1 MADISKPSK
10 PTVLEDY
17 GTKPVPASEGK
28 SWFTVG
34 IVFWGIAFCLPA
46 FLITSLV
53 ASAVTLGTAL
63 GAFLIGVAI
72 LTAITTATGLVGAQT
87 RQSFGMS
94 ARYTF
99 GKWGALLIQIA
110 MFFAMW
116 GWFGVQ
122 LGFFV
127 AGLGEGGLMF
137 AFNSVGVTGVPVWL
151 LMVIGGACMTT
162 TAVFGFKAIER
173 LTVVAIPLLLIIV
186 ISTTVRAYQGTSF
199 AAAVSRTAEGAMPFG
214 AAISIVVSSFVV
226 GALAGPD
233 MSRYAKNKGHAA
245 GGMIFGMGVGFFAVL
260 VLAAIMIKGAGEMDF
275 SKVMLSQPNIFW
287 LVLAIITIL
296 LAAWTTN
303 DNNLYQG
310 SLALN
315 AVLTFIPKWLLTLLG
330 GIVGTIFALL
340 GINTAGGFTTFLGI
354 IAVVVPPAGAVMA
367 VDYLLF
373 RGGGYRSEDYA
384 KVPAVRIESVI
395 SWVLGSAMG
404 FLTNFK
410 VFTFTGII
418 VLDSFIVAAV
428 VHFIVSLILR
438 RKLKFQF

>member
-1 MADISKPSK
+1 MAENLKPLQPK
-10 PTVLEDY
+10 VLEDY
-17 GTKPVPASEGK
+17 GTKPVPDAEGR

-34 IVFWGIAFCLPA
+34 IIFWGVAFCLPA
-46 FLITSLV
+46 FLVTSFV
-53 ASAVTLGTAL
+53 ASSVTLGTAVI
-63 GAFLIGVAI
+63 AFLIGVLI
-72 LTAITTATGLVGAQT
+72 LTAITTATGLLGAHT

-99 GKWGALLIQIA
+99 GKWGALVIQVA

-127 AGLGEGGLMF
+127 AGLGDGGLVF
-137 AFNSVGVTGVPVWL
+137 AFNAVGVGGIPAWL
-151 LMVIGGACMTT
+151 LMIIGGALMTT

-186 ISTTVRAYQGTSF
+186 IATIVRSYRGVSF
-199 AAAVSRTAEGAMPFG
+199 AEAAAATAEGAMPFG
-214 AAISIVVSSFVV
+214 AAISIVVSSFAV

-233 MSRYAKNKGHAA
+233 LARYSKSKGHAA
-245 GGMIFGMGVGFFAVL
+245 GGMIFGMGVGFFVVL
-260 VLAAIMIKGAGEMDF
+260 VLAAIMVKGAGEMDF
-275 SKVMLSQPNIFW
+275 SKVMLRQPNTFW
-287 LVLAIITIL
+287 LILAIITIL

-315 AVLTFIPKWLLTLLG
+315 AVLTMIPKWLLTLLG
-330 GIVGTIFALL
+330 GIVGTVFALI
-340 GINTAGGFTTFLGI
+340 GINTAGGFQTFLGI
-354 IAVVVPPAGAVMA
+354 IAVVIPPAGAVMA

-373 RGGGYRSEDYA
+373 RGDGYRSADYTN
-384 KVPAVRIESVI
+384 VPAFRVESVI
-395 SWVLGSAMG
+395 SWALGSAFG
-404 FLTNFK
+404 FLTNFN
-410 VFTFTGII
+410 VFSFTGII
-418 VLDSFIVAAV
+418 VLDSFIIAAV
-428 VHFIVSLILR
+428 VHFIISLILR

>member
-1 MADISKPSK
+1 MADAAKPSK
-10 PTVLEDY
+10 PRALEDY
-17 GTKPVPASEGK
+17 GTTPVPESEGK

-34 IVFWGIAFCLPA
+34 IVFWGVAFCLPA
-46 FLITSLV
+46 FLITSFV
-53 ASAVTLGTAL
+53 ASSVRLGTAI
-63 GAFLIGVAI
+63 GAFVIGVLI
-72 LTAITTATGLVGAQT
+72 LTAITAATGLLGAHT

-99 GKWGALLIQIA
+99 GKWGALIIQIA

-127 AGLGEGGLMF
+127 AGLGDGGLVF
-137 AFNSVGVTGVPVWL
+137 AFSAVGAGGIPPWL
-151 LMVIGGACMTT
+151 LMVIGGALMTT

-186 ISTTVRAYQGTSF
+186 IATIVRSYQGVSF
-199 AAAVSRTAEGAMPFG
+199 AEVAARTGEGAMPFG
-214 AAISIVVSSFVV
+214 AAISIVVSSFAV

-233 MSRYAKNKGHAA
+233 LARYSKNKGHAA
-245 GGMIFGMGVGFFAVL
+245 GGMIFGMGAGFFVVL

-275 SKVMLSQPNIFW
+275 SKVMLRQPNAFW
-287 LVLAIITIL
+287 LILAVITIL

-315 AVLTFIPKWLLTLLG
+315 AVLTMIPKWVLTLIG
-330 GIVGTIFALL
+330 GVVGTIFALI

-354 IAVVVPPAGAVMA
+354 IAVVIPPAGAVMA

-373 RGGGYRSEDYA
+373 RGEGYRSEDYK
-384 KVPAVRIESVI
+384 KVPAIRVESVI
-395 SWVLGSAMG
+395 SWALGSAFG
-404 FLTNFK
+404 FLTNFN
-410 VFTFTGII
+410 VFRFTGII
-418 VLDSFIVAAV
+418 VLDSFIIAAV
-428 VHFIVSLILR
+428 VHVIISLILR
-438 RKLKFQF
+438 RKLKFRF